1 LCIVIAN
8 KPNETLKNRREKKEE
23 EGRRKKNEIEEP
35 SCLITGLLLATETRS
50 DVK

>member
-8 KPNETLKNRREKKEE
+8 KPNEALKNRREKKEE
-23 EGRRKKNEIEEP
+23 EGRKKNEIEEP
-35 SCLITGLLLATETRS
+35 SCLITGLLLATEARS

>member
-8 KPNETLKNRREKKEE
+8 KPNETLKNRREKEE
-23 EGRRKKNEIEEP
+23 GGRRKKKEIEEP